1 MASNGCGMA
10 GNVSRAWRALTGSLP
25 PFEACCDEHDL
36 AYEQV
41 VTEADRAWADW
52 HLRRCMA
59 ARGYPVLGLLFQVAV
74 RLFGWWAVKRY
85 KNEERADA

>member
-1 MASNGCGMA
+1 MPSNGCGMSGA
-10 GNVSRAWRALTGSLP
+10 ISRAWKAATGDLP

-41 VTEADRAWADW
+41 ETPADKAWADD

-59 ARGYPVLGLLFQVAV
+59 ARGYPVLGILFQLAV
-74 RLFGWWAVKRY
+74 TLFGWLAILKGRLQ
-85 KNEERADA
+85 NA

>member
-1 MASNGCGMA
+1 MAPNGCGTS
-10 GNVSRAWRALTGSLP
+10 GTVSRVWRACFGSLP

-41 VTEADRAWADW
+41 ESVADRAWADD

-59 ARGYPVLGLLFQVAV
+59 ARGYPVLGVLFQVAV
-74 RLFGWWAVKRY
+74 RLFGWWAVKRHR
-85 KNEERADA
+85 ERSEA